1 MVDEPLMRAISEK
14 TNLSIET
21 VRELLERG
29 WSYEEMLDAPP
40 RWIHPVVKLKS
51 IRRAVPETKTFD
63 ESLKDQLVSVC
74 VELTDAIEVILREY
88 PDAYKMRYHNG
99 DYILHPLL
107 AGKAQALAALANLS
121 REEDRG

>member
-40 RWIHPVVKLKS
+40 RWIHPVVKTQKH
-51 IRRAVPETKTFD
+51 KTG
-63 ESLKDQLVSVC
+63 C
-74 VELTDAIEVILREY
+74 
-88 PDAYKMRYHNG
+88 
-99 DYILHPLL
+99 
-107 AGKAQALAALANLS
+107 S
-121 REEDRG
+121 RNENFR